1 VWITEEVDGLRE
13 GGLCVRSIH
22 VAHMID
28 DIDLDALLRTPI
40 DEEGI
45 LESGRRLD
53 TSWNQ
58 VSVNT
63 P

>member
-1 VWITEEVDGLRE
+1 
-13 GGLCVRSIH
+13 
-22 VAHMID
+22 MID

-45 LESGRRLD
+45 LESGHRLD